1 MLRPMSILGKLWSGP
16 TSSDSPED
24 RAVRIE
30 QLVSISKLTP
40 VYALASLVN
49 SVLTV
54 VVLWDFTQPLFAL
67 IWCATVSVLP
77 ALMLPS
83 WWRNRTRARPAN
95 IRPAVIARATR
106 RMVALGLIWGAGLA
120 WMFPSDALPQQM
132 FLAAVA
138 AGICAAGAAGFA
150 SIPRASI
157 LFALALLLPTVGLI
171 LNEGTVMH
179 LAVAAMAVMFAAFF
193 IFFARMAHAGS
204 RDAGH
209 TRVANAGLEQDLEVL
224 RNDLLDAV
232 ESISEGFAFFDENDR
247 LRYYNRKYLTM
258 FGSDGDKIIPGMS
271 FTDITQA
278 VPMPLQFEGR
288 TPQQADWLEW
298 RLRHHREGAGDF
310 QQQLASGRWNL
321 TTDRRTREGG
331 YVTVHVDITD
341 MKEREAELAAA
352 RDDAE
357 SANRSKSEFLALM
370 SHELRTPLNAVLG
383 FADILTDESYG
394 SHSDAR
400 YQEYSQ
406 HIHDS
411 GSHLLRIINEILDL
425 STLEAGRFKIH
436 DEDFE
441 LALPFDDVRRMM
453 SGLARDAGL
462 TMSVESDDGLPGL
475 RGDLRTVRQIL
486 INLISNAIKF
496 TPAGGSV
503 TVTARRQSLAM
514 GGGLLIQIADTGV
527 GIAEQDIPKVLAP
540 FGQIEGPLHR
550 EHQGTGL
557 GLPLVQSF
565 MQLHGGEMS
574 IDSALAEGTTISL
587 QFPRERLIE
596 QAA

>member
-1 MLRPMSILGKLWSGP
+1 MSILGKLWIGP
-16 TSSDSPED
+16 ASSDSPED

-30 QLVSISKLTP
+30 QLLSISKLTP

-67 IWCATVSVLP
+67 LWCATVSMLP
-77 ALMLPS
+77 ALLLPS
-83 WWRNRTRARPAN
+83 WWRNRTRARPVN

-138 AGICAAGAAGFA
+138 AGICAAGAAGYA

-157 LFALALLLPTVGLI
+157 VFALALLLPTVGLI
-171 LNEGTVMH
+171 LNEGTIMH
-179 LAVAAMAVMFAAFF
+179 LAVAAMAVMFAAFI

-247 LRYYNRKYLTM
+247 LRYYNKKYLTM
-258 FGSDGDKIIPGMS
+258 FRSVGDMIIPGTS
-271 FTDITQA
+271 FTDITRA
-278 VPMPLQFEGR
+278 APMPLQFEGR
-288 TPQQADWLEW
+288 TPRQEDWLEW

-321 TTDRRTREGG
+321 TTDRRTRQGG

-341 MKEREAELAAA
+341 MKVREVELAAA

-383 FADILTDESYG
+383 FSDILTDESYG
-394 SHSDAR
+394 QHSDAR
-400 YQEYSQ
+400 YLEYSR

-425 STLEAGRFKIH
+425 STLEAGKFKIH

-441 LALPFDDVRRMM
+441 LASPFDDVRRMM

-462 TMSVESDDGLPGL
+462 TMRLESDDGLPGL

-503 TVTARRQSLAM
+503 TVTARRQSLAT
-514 GGGLLIQIADTGV
+514 GGGLLIQITDTGV

-574 IDSALAEGTTISL
+574 IDSALGEGTTISL

-596 QAA
+596 RAA